1 MTSVPGPAFR
11 DHLAE
16 LDRET
21 ATAFVAAVYEARGW
35 TVSSGDEDGDV
46 ALLATPPQSDHTR
59 RLVVCVGGTAD
70 CNGEA
75 GIDRTVVDAA
85 TLYELLAYALPPSDR
100 DRLCRAFFDRKFE
113 SIGAPPAAAE
123 SPDREAPT
131 GTASPEP
138 TVTGAAGCARDA
150 GTTEPDGDGS
160 ENAGTKADEEG
171 SATATAST
179 TRRER
184 IVRAAGV
191 VVALS
196 LIFGG
201 IVTAAGPALTESA
214 ATTFGGD
221 GPASDDG
228 SAAGNQSVDAG
239 TPPPGLD
246 GDGVEHA
253 GHLADAHE
261 AALSNRSFRLHI
273 VHREFVDG
281 ALRGVASERAVVT
294 ASGRYRSETRRLGQ
308 VDYSSEVIG
317 DGATYSNGVR
327 RYVRSDDVGDAANES
342 PRLQLRTTMTAADPN
357 RVVDRTERYV
367 QWYLSVESS
376 RLAGTVERDGTTLYV
391 LDFERDPWSGA
402 TDVSGRA
409 LVSET
414 GVVREIRRSY
424 VPRSDQ
430 SVRVETVIR
439 ITPGPVEV
447 TRPGWVPPRE
457 PRHRGIDEGWAPARA
472 APTGP
477 DARPDQRCCP
487 SERLRAERPAGTAVS
502 RRAVAHRR
510 CRDVPTLRPPVHRW
524 CFRGRRH
531 RVGTLC
537 QLDRRR
543 LLESRVG
550 LLQERVKSPTKR
562 R

>member
-21 ATAFVAAVYEARGW
+21 ATAFVAAVYDARGW

-70 CNGEA
+70 CDGEA

-85 TLYELLAYALPPSDR
+85 TLYELLAYALDPSNR
-100 DRLCRAFFDRKFE
+100 HRLCRTFFDREFE
-113 SIGAPPAAAE
+113 AIGAPPAAAE
-123 SPDREAPT
+123 PSDRDDSA

-138 TVTGAAGCARDA
+138 TVAGAAGSARDA
-150 GTTEPDGDGS
+150 GTTDTDPSAAADAGDAAETAEQTAGPDGDES
-160 ENAGTKADEEG
+160 ENAVAEADAEG
-171 SATATAST
+171 SAATAAST
-179 TRRER
+179 TRQER
-184 IVRAAGV
+184 LVRAAGV

-214 ATTFGGD
+214 ATAFGGD
-221 GPASDDG
+221 EPASDDG
-228 SAAGNQSVDAG
+228 SAAGNQSVDVDA
-239 TPPPGLD
+239 PPGLD
-246 GDGVEHA
+246 VDGVGHA
-253 GHLADAHE
+253 GRLADAHE
-261 AALSNRSFRLHI
+261 AALGNRSFRLHI
-273 VHREFVDG
+273 VHREFADG
-281 ALRGVASERAVVT
+281 ELRGVATERAVVT
-294 ASGRYRSETRRLGQ
+294 ASGRYRSETQRLGQ
-308 VDYSSEVIG
+308 VDYASEVIG

-327 RYVRSDDVGDAANES
+327 RYVRSHDVGDAAGES

-457 PRHRGIDEGWAPARA
+457 PRHRGIDEGSAPARA
-472 APTGP
+472 APTEP
-477 DARPDQRCCP
+477 DARP
-487 SERLRAERPAGTAVS
+487 AER
-502 RRAVAHRR
+502 RA
-510 CRDVPTLRPPVHRW
+510 
-524 CFRGRRH
+524 
-531 RVGTLC
+531 
-537 QLDRRR
+537 
-543 LLESRVG
+543 
-550 LLQERVKSPTKR
+550 
-562 R
+562 

>member
-21 ATAFVAAVYEARGW
+21 ATAFVAAVYDARGW

-100 DRLCRAFFDRKFE
+100 DRLCRAFFDREFE

-123 SPDREAPT
+123 PPDRDDRT
-131 GTASPEP
+131 DTASHE
-138 TVTGAAGCARDA
+138 TAVTGAAGRARDA
-150 GTTEPDGDGS
+150 GTTDPDPSAADARGVAGTAEGTAEPDGDGS
-160 ENAGTKADEEG
+160 ENAGATADEEG
-171 SATATAST
+171 PATATAST

-184 IVRAAGV
+184 IVRSAGV

-221 GPASDDG
+221 GPASDDD
-228 SAAGNQSVDAG
+228 SAPGNQSIDADA
-239 TPPPGLD
+239 PPPGLD
-246 GDGVEHA
+246 GDGVGHA
-253 GHLADAHE
+253 GRLADAHE

-281 ALRGVASERAVVT
+281 ELRGVANERAVVT

-357 RVVDRTERYV
+357 RVVDRAERYV

-376 RLAGTVERDGTTLYV
+376 RLAGVLLSWDVHPREAVRRRHADDDADDDRCHCDDEAVEQELVEAELREQLPVVDQRHVEDQPVRWQVHDGRVRLQPSRRHPEDGKEHPDAHEDPEAV
-391 LDFERDPWSGA
+391 LD
-402 TDVSGRA
+402 
-409 LVSET
+409 
-414 GVVREIRRSY
+414 GVLPDHRRG
-424 VPRSDQ
+424 PRFDAHL
-430 SVRVETVIR
+430 TL
-439 ITPGPVEV
+439 
-447 TRPGWVPPRE
+447 PPRLS
-457 PRHRGIDEGWAPARA
+457 GF
-472 APTGP
+472 
-477 DARPDQRCCP
+477 P
-487 SERLRAERPAGTAVS
+487 SWS
-502 RRAVAHRR
+502 R
-510 CRDVPTLRPPVHRW
+510 
-524 CFRGRRH
+524 
-531 RVGTLC
+531 
-537 QLDRRR
+537 
-543 LLESRVG
+543 S
-550 LLQERVKSPTKR
+550 
-562 R
+562 

>member
-85 TLYELLAYALPPSDR
+85 TLHELLAYALPPSDR
-100 DRLCRAFFDRKFE
+100 DRLCRAFFDREFE

-123 SPDREAPT
+123 PPDRDDRT
-131 GTASPEP
+131 DTASHE
-138 TVTGAAGCARDA
+138 TAVTGAAGRARDA
-150 GTTEPDGDGS
+150 GTTDPDPSAADAGGVAGTAEQTAEPDGDGS
-160 ENAGTKADEEG
+160 ENAGATADEEG
-171 SATATAST
+171 PATATAST

-184 IVRAAGV
+184 IVRSAGV

-221 GPASDDG
+221 GPASDDD
-228 SAAGNQSVDAG
+228 SAPGNQSIDADA
-239 TPPPGLD
+239 PPPGLD

-253 GHLADAHE
+253 GRLADAHE

-281 ALRGVASERAVVT
+281 ELRGVANERAVVT

-357 RVVDRTERYV
+357 RVVDRAERYV

-457 PRHRGIDEGWAPARA
+457 PRHRGVDEGRALPRVAPA
-472 APTGP
+472 GP
-477 DARPDQRCCP
+477 DARP
-487 SERLRAERPAGTAVS
+487 AER
-502 RRAVAHRR
+502 RA
-510 CRDVPTLRPPVHRW
+510 
-524 CFRGRRH
+524 
-531 RVGTLC
+531 
-537 QLDRRR
+537 
-543 LLESRVG
+543 
-550 LLQERVKSPTKR
+550 
-562 R
+562 

>member
-1 MTSVPGPAFR
+1 MTSVPGPALR

-21 ATAFVAAVYEARGW
+21 ATAFVAAVYDARGW

-100 DRLCRAFFDRKFE
+100 DRLCRAFFDREFE
-113 SIGAPPAAAE
+113 AIGPPPAAAGP
-123 SPDREAPT
+123 PDRNATT

-138 TVTGAAGCARDA
+138 TVAGAAGRARDA
-150 GTTEPDGDGS
+150 KKTDPDPSAADAGDVEGTTEQA
-160 ENAGTKADEEG
+160 AGAEGTTEQATGAEDANPGTRADESG
-171 SATATAST
+171 SATAAAAT

-184 IVRAAGV
+184 LVRAAGV

-196 LIFGG
+196 LVFGG

-214 ATTFGGD
+214 ATAFGGD

-228 SAAGNQSVDAG
+228 SAAGNQSVDAD
-239 TPPPGLD
+239 TPPGL
-246 GDGVEHA
+246 GEDGVEHA
-253 GHLADAHE
+253 GRLADAHE
-261 AALSNRSFRLHI
+261 AALGNRSFRLRI

-281 ALRGVASERAVVT
+281 ELRGVATERAVVT
-294 ASGRYRSETRRLGQ
+294 ASGRYRSETQELGT
-308 VDYSSEVIG
+308 VDYASEVIG
-317 DGATYSNGVR
+317 DGATYSNGMR
-327 RYVRSDDVGDAANES
+327 RYVRSDADGDGDTASES
-342 PRLQLRTTMTAADPN
+342 PRLRLRTTMTAADPN

-376 RLAGTVERDGTTLYV
+376 RIVGTVERDGTTLYV

-402 TDVSGRA
+402 TEVSGRA
-409 LVSET
+409 LVGET
-414 GVVREIRRSY
+414 GVVHEIRRSY

-439 ITPGPVEV
+439 ITPGPVAV
-447 TRPGWVPPRE
+447 TRPEWVPPRE
-457 PRHRGIDEGWAPARA
+457 PRHRGMDEGWVPPHATPA
-472 APTGP
+472 GP
-477 DARPDQRCCP
+477 DARP
-487 SERLRAERPAGTAVS
+487 AER
-502 RRAVAHRR
+502 RA
-510 CRDVPTLRPPVHRW
+510 
-524 CFRGRRH
+524 
-531 RVGTLC
+531 
-537 QLDRRR
+537 
-543 LLESRVG
+543 
-550 LLQERVKSPTKR
+550 
-562 R
+562 